1 MPGSV
6 DTSVLQHR
14 RVLESRDPDMT
25 RGFMAAKEFYLDLPA
40 RAARA
45 FDFAASAVYLPN
57 SYLGYIQYG
66 AAATVRVPDGRARD
80 DFFIH
85 FPLHGQA
92 EVINDA
98 GSIICRPDQA
108 VISSPA
114 GHRMHA
120 GAGSTRITLSITAAA
135 IAGQIAALLGDVPR
149 QPPQFDA
156 TVDLTS
162 AAGRSINRQIRLAI
176 ADLDDTASPANPMMA
191 SAYEQL
197 IITGL
202 LLHQAN
208 NYSSALERYSA
219 RVASR
224 DVRRAIDY
232 MQGHLSEPV
241 TLADIVAASG
251 IPGRTLMKHFKDN
264 RGMSPM
270 RYLRHARLVRVREA
284 LMRPRPGDSVTD
296 IALTWGFNH
305 LGRFSVEY
313 RHQFGE
319 SPSETFRR
327 SRAKRS

>member
-1 MPGSV
+1 MGST
-6 DTSVLQHR
+6 DTHVLQHR

-80 DFFIH
+80 DYFIH
-85 FPLHGQA
+85 FPLRGQA
-92 EVINDA
+92 EVINDS
-98 GSIICRPDQA
+98 GSIICRPDHA

-114 GHRMHA
+114 GHLMHA
-120 GAGSTRITLSITAAA
+120 GADSTRITLSITAAA
-135 IAGQIAALLGDVPR
+135 IAGQIGALLGDAPR
-149 QPPQFDA
+149 QSLQFDP
-156 TVDLTS
+156 TVDLATP
-162 AAGRSINRQIRLAI
+162 AGRRVQRQISLAI
-176 ADLDDTASPANPMMA
+176 ADLDDSALPASPLMA

-202 LLHQAN
+202 LLHQGH
-208 NYSSALERYSA
+208 NYSSALEHHSA

-224 DVRRAIDY
+224 DVRRALDY
-232 MQGHLSEPV
+232 IQGHLSEPV

-251 IPGRTLMKHFKDN
+251 IPGRTLMKHFKDT

-270 RYLRHARLVRVREA
+270 RYLRHARMVRVREA
-284 LMRPRPGDSVTD
+284 LTRPRPSDSVTD
-296 IALTWGFNH
+296 IALAWGFNH

-313 RHQFGE
+313 RAQFGE

-327 SRAKRS
+327 SRAKLS